1 MTTDATIPTG
11 SSAAPGGRRTAAP
24 GIPVWLLALT
34 VAAFA
39 TGTDDMIIAGI
50 LPLVSADLDVTE
62 ATAGQLVTVYS
73 LTYGLG
79 APVMA
84 VVAGRVPHHRL
95 LPAMT
100 ALFAIANILMALAPS
115 YPVAMG
121 LRVATA
127 LAAATLIPAAL
138 VAVGRHAPADR
149 KARYLSLVTA
159 GITLSLVVGVPIGSW
174 IGAALGWRATMLFV
188 AALSL
193 PAFVGM
199 LWLPRGDVGP
209 QPSLRQRAAP
219 LKRPVILG
227 TTLALLISGA
237 GGMMPYIYLAPL
249 YRQLSGGTETV
260 GTLIMLFGAAGFVGV
275 LLGGRGAD
283 RWGAGRTLAAG
294 LGTAIAMVAVLA
306 VLAAVVPAG
315 SLPFAVLAGI
325 VVVWAVG
332 IWTLSPPLQSWLLRR
347 AQGADSAILA
357 LNTSGMY
364 LGFSLA
370 GSLGGLALATG
381 GPVAL
386 PWASVILLVA
396 GGGVLLVAF
405 TRLARRENLTAER
418 GS

>member
-1 MTTDATIPTG
+1 MTTDTTIAANSPG
-11 SSAAPGGRRTAAP
+11 SGGRRAAAR
-24 GIPVWLLALT
+24 GIPMWLLALT
-34 VAAFA
+34 LAAFA
-39 TGTDDMIIAGI
+39 TGTDDMVIAGI
-50 LPLVSADLDVTE
+50 LPLVSADLEVTE

-79 APVMA
+79 APIMA
-84 VVAGRVPHHRL
+84 VVAGRIPHHRL
-95 LPAMT
+95 LPAVT
-100 ALFAIANILMALAPS
+100 VLFAVANVLMAFAPS

-121 LRVATA
+121 LRVVTA
-127 LAAATLIPAAL
+127 LAAATLVPTAL
-138 VAVGRHAPADR
+138 VAVGRHAPAER

-159 GITLSLVVGVPIGSW
+159 GITLSLVAGVPIGSW

-199 LWLPRGDVGP
+199 LWLPRHDTGP
-209 QPSLRQRAAP
+209 ELGLRQRVAP

-249 YRQLSGGTETV
+249 YRQLSGGTDAV

-283 RWGAGRTLAAG
+283 RWGPGRTLAAG
-294 LGTAIAMVAVLA
+294 LGTAIVMVAVLA
-306 VLAAVVPAG
+306 ALTTLAPAG

-332 IWTLSPPLQSWLLRR
+332 IWTISPPLQSWLLLR
-347 AQGADSAILA
+347 ARGADSAILA

-370 GSLGGLALATG
+370 GSLGGLALAAG
-381 GPVAL
+381 GPEAL
-386 PWASVILLVA
+386 PRASVTLLII
-396 GGGVLLVAF
+396 GGGVLLLAF
-405 TRLARRENLTAER
+405 TLLARREEPAAER
-418 GS
+418 EN